1 MTDSPNQNSAEG
13 PQGTLQGKVALVT
26 GGSSGIGRAIAEAL
40 VGAGASVA
48 ISGRRPAPVEKTAA
62 ELRASGG
69 QAVGIAGDVSDP
81 AGAQKMVT
89 TTVEALG
96 GLDILVNNAGIA
108 RGGPLG
114 SMPREEIDAVVDID
128 LKGPIYVT
136 QAALPHLSKNGESGG
151 ASVINI
157 SSSVTFMATRN
168 FSVYS
173 AAKAGLEML
182 TRCWALDYSADQIRF
197 NAISPGV
204 VETPIFE
211 TMMPA
216 AAVAGALEQFS
227 SATPLG
233 RVGQPAD
240 IGHLA
245 LFLASPAS
253 AWLTGAVIPLDGG
266 LSLGS

>member
-1 MTDSPNQNSAEG
+1 MTDSANQNSLEIPKGA
-13 PQGTLQGKVALVT
+13 LAGKAALVT
-26 GGSSGIGRAIAEAL
+26 GGSSGIGRAIAQVL
-40 VGAGASVA
+40 VEAGATVA
-48 ISGRRPAPVEKTAA
+48 ISGRRQGPLDQAAA
-62 ELRASGG
+62 ELRANGG
-69 QAVGIAGDVSDP
+69 QAVGILGDVSDP
-81 AGAQKMVT
+81 ASAQQMVKAS
-89 TTVEALG
+89 VEALG
-96 GLDILVNNAGIA
+96 NLHILVNNAGIA

-114 SMPREEIDAVVDID
+114 SMALEEIDAVVDID

-136 QAALPHLSKNGESGG
+136 QAALPHLSQHRESGG

-182 TRCWALDYSADQIRF
+182 TRCWALDYSVDRIRF

-204 VETPIFE
+204 VNTPIFE

-216 AAVAGALEQFS
+216 EAVAQALEQFS
-227 SATPLG
+227 TATPLG

-240 IGHLA
+240 IGNLA
-245 LFLASPAS
+245 LFLASSTS